1 MNELK
6 IYLTGDRQFLKFSI
20 FCLPSIKKLWRNR
33 QFLEYCCW
41 TRFHDRLPLAGRK
54 NSVSFDY
61 GNEELEM
68 PFIEA

>member
-20 FCLPSIKKLWRNR
+20 FCLPSIGKLCRDR
-33 QFLEYCCW
+33 QFLEYRCR
-41 TRFHDRLPLAGRK
+41 TRFHDRFSLVGRK

-61 GNEELEM
+61 GNEELVNA
-68 PFIEA
+68 FH